1 MSALQT
7 PVAVRVRTEHTFRAN
22 DPHKESWNQGQTIQ
36 NVLGGKHHMRPE
48 ECSLSWTPWVEVLA
62 SCLHSV
68 NHSQLLLCMCVFD
81 LWLMVKSGKNGL
93 ECCVTEAHILIFSAR
108 VTCPATIQDSAVTAA
123 RAPMCRNG
131 PVAWTEVWNRNE
143 CGGM

>member
-1 MSALQT
+1 
-7 PVAVRVRTEHTFRAN
+7 
-22 DPHKESWNQGQTIQ
+22 
-36 NVLGGKHHMRPE
+36 MRPE
-48 ECSLSWTPWVEVLA
+48 ECSLSWTPRVEVLA

-68 NHSQLLLCMCVFD
+68 NHSQLLLYMCVFD
-81 LWLMVKSGKNGL
+81 LWLMVTSGRNEL

-131 PVAWTEVWNRNE
+131 PVAWTEV
-143 CGGM
+143 